1 MTLIH
6 PTAIIDPKAEL
17 ASDVEVGPYSII
29 EAQVSID
36 SGTVIGPHVVVR
48 GPTQIGKNNQFFSF
62 SSIGEAC
69 QDKKYNGEPTKLI
82 VGDNNVFREYV
93 TLHRGTVQDR
103 GETRIGNHNWVM
115 AYVHIAHDC
124 VVGNHTVLANNA
136 TLAGHVNVG
145 DGVILGGFTGVHQFC
160 QIGAYSMA
168 GMFSVITKD
177 VPAFVM
183 VSGHPAAP
191 HGLNVEGMRR
201 RNYSAEL
208 IRDLKEAYKIVYRQ
222 GLTLKEAIIQ
232 LQTFAETEELNVFM
246 TSLEKSTRGII
257 R

>member
-1 MTLIH
+1 MNIH
-6 PTAIIDPKAEL
+6 PTAIVDSKAEL
-17 ASDVEVGPYSII
+17 ADDVEVGAYSII
-29 EAQVSID
+29 EANVSID
-36 SGTVIGPHVVVR
+36 AGTRIGAHVVVK
-48 GPTQIGKNNQFFSF
+48 GPSIIGKNNQFFSF
-62 SSIGEAC
+62 GSIGEAC
-69 QDKKYNGEPTKLI
+69 QDKKYKNEPTKLI

-103 GETRIGNHNWVM
+103 GETRIGDDNWVM

-124 VVGNHTVLANNA
+124 VVSNHTVLANNA
-136 TLAGHVNVG
+136 TLAGHVTVG
-145 DGVILGGFTGVHQFC
+145 EGVILGGFTGVHQFC

-183 VSGHPAAP
+183 VSGHPASA

-201 RNYSAEL
+201 KNYSAEL

-222 GLTLKEAIIQ
+222 GLTLKEAIQQ
-232 LQTFAETEELNVFM
+232 LHSFSETEQLNLFIQ
-246 TSLEKSTRGII
+246 SLEKSTRGII